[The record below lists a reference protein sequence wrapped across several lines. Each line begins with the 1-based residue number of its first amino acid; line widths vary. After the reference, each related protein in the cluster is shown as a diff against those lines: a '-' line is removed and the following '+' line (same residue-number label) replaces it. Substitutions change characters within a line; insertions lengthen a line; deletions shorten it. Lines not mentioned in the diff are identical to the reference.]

1 MPQTPILTVTL
12 NPALDISAF
21 TARVSPGPKLRLDGP
36 RHDPGGGG
44 INVARAI
51 VRLGGRAEAL
61 AVLGGAMGARIAAL
75 LEAEGVPLLPFDTPE
90 ETRHSLS
97 VTDLSDGRQYRF
109 VLPGEPW
116 PEGRAVSVL
125 DRIDQAARPG
135 GFVVLSGSQP
145 PGVPDDF
152 PHHLAA
158 RLGERAR
165 MIADIS
171 GAALRAA
178 LTRPARP
185 ALAVLR
191 LDQAAAEDAA
201 GGGLEQ
207 PADSAAFA
215 RTLVDRRIARMVV
228 LARGADG
235 NVLAGAGL
243 LLHCRPPEVPVK
255 SPVGAGDSFTAA
267 FTLALARDEGPEDAL
282 RAGTAAAA
290 ATVMTEGTELC
301 RAEDAARLGP
311 QCHMQRL

>member
-1 MPQTPILTVTL
+1 MPQNPILTVTL
-12 NPALDISAF
+12 NPALDISAT
-21 TARVSPGPKLRLDGP
+21 TARVSPGPKLRLDSL

-61 AVLGGAMGARIAAL
+61 AVLGGAMGARIARL
-75 LEAEGVPLLPFDTPE
+75 LEAEGVPLLPIDTPE

-97 VTDLSDGRQYRF
+97 VTDLSDGGQYRF
-109 VLPGEPW
+109 VLPGELW
-116 PEGRAVSVL
+116 PEARAGSVL

-158 RLGERAR
+158 RLGERSR

-171 GAALRAA
+171 GGALSAALI
-178 LTRPARP
+178 RPTHP
-185 ALAVLR
+185 APAVLR
-191 LDQAAAEDAA
+191 LDQGAAERAA
-201 GGGLEQ
+201 GGRLGAA
-207 PADSAAFA
+207 ADSAAFA
-215 RTLVDRRIARMVV
+215 RTLVERGLARMVV
-228 LARGADG
+228 VARGANG
-235 NVLAGAGL
+235 NVLADAGQ
-243 LLHCRPPEVPVK
+243 LLHCRPPAVPVK

-267 FTLALARDEGPEDAL
+267 FTLALARGEGAEDAL

-290 ATVMTEGTELC
+290 AAVMTEGTELC